1 MAHYLIVFL
10 QERRLTMS
18 KEEYPIINGVVIT
31 PGIIRLHHCWQVEGY
46 LDTQIDALSE
56 VIDYILSDNN
66 AISSIETKDEAMKLI
81 EMVRDLNSLIND
93 IKATKIESE

>member
-1 MAHYLIVFL
+1 
-10 QERRLTMS
+10 MS

-46 LDTQIDALSE
+46 LNTQIDILSE
-56 VIDYILSDNN
+56 VIDHILSDNN
-66 AISSIETKDEAMKLI
+66 AIETINTKDEAMKLL